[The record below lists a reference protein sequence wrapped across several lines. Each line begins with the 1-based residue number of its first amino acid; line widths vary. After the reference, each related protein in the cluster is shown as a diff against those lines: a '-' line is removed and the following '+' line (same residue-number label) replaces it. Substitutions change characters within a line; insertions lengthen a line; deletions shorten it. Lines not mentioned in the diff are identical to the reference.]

1 MIYYVFLFGDPDTS
15 SKSLKVI
22 AKTSVTN
29 NLEALECGFGTS
41 FQKQIPI
48 LKSGLLLR
56 DCLPQNSMLYSTC
69 FSADKEQLLFFY
81 PFSPLEYEKL
91 STTEQERRWQPLSR
105 THKFS
110 LGILNQV
117 HDKRSLA
124 LRHGLNMIKLFEE
137 PLLSVTLN
145 PNLHCIHAM

>member
-1 MIYYVFLFGDPDTS
+1 MIYYVFLFWDPDTS
-15 SKSLKVI
+15 SKSLKVM

-69 FSADKEQLLFFY
+69 FSADKEQLLFFI
-81 PFSPLEYEKL
+81 PFLHWSMKSWVQQNRNADGSPFHVLTN
-91 STTEQERRWQPLSR
+91 SAWV
-105 THKFS
+105 F
-110 LGILNQV
+110 
-117 HDKRSLA
+117 
-124 LRHGLNMIKLFEE
+124 
-137 PLLSVTLN
+137 
-145 PNLHCIHAM
+145 